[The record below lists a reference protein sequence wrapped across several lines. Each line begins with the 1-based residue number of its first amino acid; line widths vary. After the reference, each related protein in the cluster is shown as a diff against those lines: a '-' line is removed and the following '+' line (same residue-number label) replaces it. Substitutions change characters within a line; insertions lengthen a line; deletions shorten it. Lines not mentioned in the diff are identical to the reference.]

1 MIHFVTGGAGF
12 IGSNLCDR
20 MLERC
25 GRNDRVIVYD
35 SFSSG
40 RMEFLSGHTNDS
52 RLNIITGDLL
62 DKKKLEMSIEGAD
75 VVWHLA
81 ANPDV
86 RLGMQ
91 DTNVHI
97 EQNVIATH
105 NVLEAMRK
113 NGVKRIV
120 FTSTST
126 VYGEAKK
133 IPTREDYGPCVPIS
147 LYGASKLAAEALI
160 ASYCHTFD
168 MSAVILRYANC
179 IGKRSTH
186 GVIFDFVNKLKMN
199 PKALEILGDGRQNK
213 SYFLVDDCVN
223 AMIHVEGLK
232 KERVEI
238 YNIGSADMITVA
250 ELASIVVSEM
260 GLKNVEFRYTGGVDG
275 GRGWK
280 GDVKTMQL
288 SLEKLIASGYKPKYS
303 SKEAVRMTVRALM
316 TDSS

>member
-20 MLERC
+20 LLKGR
-25 GRNDRVIVYD
+25 GRNDRIIVYD

-40 RMEFLSGHTNDS
+40 KLEFLSGHLNDPALTVI
-52 RLNIITGDLL
+52 RGDLL
-62 DKKKLEMSIEGAD
+62 DKKMLEKSIKGAD

-81 ANPDV
+81 ANPNV
-86 RLGMQ
+86 MLGAQ

-126 VYGEAKK
+126 VYGEAKT
-133 IPTREDYGPCVPIS
+133 IPTGEDYGPCVPIS

-160 ASYCHTFD
+160 SSYCYTFD
-168 MSAVILRYANC
+168 MSAVILRFANC
-179 IGKRSTH
+179 IGNRSTH
-186 GVIFDFVNKLKMN
+186 GVIFDFMNKLKMN

-238 YNIGSADMITVA
+238 YNIGSLDMVTVT

-288 SLEKLIASGYKPKYS
+288 SIEKLIASGYKPKYS
-303 SKEAVRMTVRALM
+303 SKEAVRMTVRALLK
-316 TDSS
+316 DSS

>member
-12 IGSNLCDR
+12 IGSHLCDR
-20 MLERC
+20 LLQGR

-40 RMEFLSGHTNDS
+40 KMEFLSGHEGNS
-52 RLNIITGDLL
+52 LLKIVCGDLL
-62 DKKKLEMSIEGAD
+62 DKKMLEKSIKGAD

-86 RLGMQ
+86 RLGAQ

-133 IPTREDYGPCVPIS
+133 IPTGEDYGPCVPIS

-160 ASYCHTFD
+160 ASYCYTFD
-168 MSAVILRYANC
+168 MSSVILRFANC
-179 IGKRSTH
+179 IGRRSTH
-186 GVIFDFVNKLKMN
+186 GVIFDFVNKLKVN
-199 PKALEILGDGRQNK
+199 SKALLILGDGRQNK
-213 SYFLVDDCVN
+213 SYFLIDDCVD

-232 KERVEI
+232 GERVEI
-238 YNIGSADMITVA
+238 YNMGSVDMITVT
-250 ELASIVVSEM
+250 ELASIVVSEL
-260 GLKNVEFRYTGGVDG
+260 GLKNVDFRYTGGVDG

-288 SLEKLIASGYKPKYS
+288 SLEKLIASGYKPKHD
-303 SKEAVRMTVRALM
+303 SKGAVRETVRELVK
-316 TDSS
+316 DG